1 VKISHPNIVNAV
13 DFYLEFGDTGC
24 QMNLVMDYCDG
35 GDLSS
40 LLKKQKNEPI
50 PTEIVKNII
59 FQLVDAIKFIH
70 SKNIIHRDLKPG
82 KPPTSHEQ
90 YLGNI
95 FIMKVFN
102 FLLTQSRILTM

>member
-13 DFYLEFGDTGC
+13 DFYIEFGDTGC

-70 SKNIIHRDLKPG
+70 SKNIIHRDLKP
-82 KPPTSHEQ
+82 Q
-90 YLGNI
+90 NI
-95 FIMKVFN
+95 FIMKVN
-102 FLLTQSRILTM
+102 LNI